1 MLVFKIVKSLQCI
14 LKTDL
19 TGSHILNNYTQ
30 AVALSKTDK
39 YACEIKS
46 DEKFCNLYQYVDLSN
61 IDEII
66 KLLAEKP
73 RRSLQQYLAQLFT
86 NTVVLSKLDQEAI
99 KGFTPES
106 AECIGCILWLGGGE
120 WG

>member
-39 YACEIKS
+39 YACGITS
-46 DEKFCNLYQYVDLSN
+46 DEKFCSLYQYADLSN

-73 RRSLQQYLAQLFT
+73 RRSLQRYLAQLFT
-86 NTVVLSKLDQEAI
+86 NTVVLSKLDYETI
-99 KGFTPES
+99 EGLTPES
-106 AECIGCILWLGGGE
+106 AECIVCMHIVAGWR
-120 WG
+120 

>member
-1 MLVFKIVKSLQCI
+1 M
-14 LKTDL
+14 
-19 TGSHILNNYTQ
+19 Q

-46 DEKFCNLYQYVDLSN
+46 DLYQYVDLSN

-66 KLLAEKP
+66 KLLAKKP
-73 RRSLQQYLAQLFT
+73 RLSLQRYLAQLFT

-106 AECIGCILWLGGGE
+106 AECIECILWLGGGE